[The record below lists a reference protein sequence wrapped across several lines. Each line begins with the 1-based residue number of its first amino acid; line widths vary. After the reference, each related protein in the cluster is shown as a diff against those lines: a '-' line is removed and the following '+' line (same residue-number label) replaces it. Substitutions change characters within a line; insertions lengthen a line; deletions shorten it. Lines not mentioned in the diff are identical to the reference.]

1 MAIDN
6 KLRQVTDT
14 IHGTIFLSSLESA
27 MIATPYFFRLHDI
40 YQSSTVYMTY
50 PTNRT
55 KRYEHSLGVMQLVS
69 KMLFSSVAN
78 ADDPTRLLFFKE
90 LDVRFQNVVENA
102 LRKSNDMNVGGG
114 YYQNLKSY
122 INIAFSKHRYSDAWE
137 CISNAR
143 LTIDGESIFSEL
155 ALDQYQYYPMIVDN
169 TDKDMKQFFLY
180 RCLLQAIRIVALFH
194 DVGHPPFSHII
205 ESAMKEIF
213 LEADREKW
221 DEEKKVD
228 FDESLKKFIVDGD
241 AAFKCNTIYV
251 NKSLEKSETHERIG
265 FSLLQYAFDEAIIR
279 IITSL
284 NLNPDDQMRAT
295 LMYIISVAEFSM
307 AIWAEKD
314 DFFIAMHKL
323 VDGIIDADRLDY
335 IMRDSKNSGVNW
347 GEIPY
352 DRIITPMR
360 LMIVD
365 NKFVFAFPNKLE
377 EDIIDILL
385 IRYKLFARVNYH
397 HRCMKTAKALQTAV
411 KLIAENYLSFD
422 EMDINE
428 EISVLWKALS
438 PEAGDKLL
446 RIIQWNDSFLISTLH
461 KSLVALQ
468 NGEGEDVRN
477 KGIIQ
482 DNLEE
487 ILLNKRKY
495 FSVIKRGQDCKQFSD
510 LLLKKAG
517 LTVDKI
523 ETYIQIEFCRL
534 CQGKDGI
541 NPAFGDDA
549 ITRVHTANEC
559 DSVKRGR
566 ALIELMSTGDLEM
579 FDSVGLS
586 DSYTLMSTE
595 LEKMMSE
602 GIISDYHLI
611 KNEGRTKRGL
621 PRHRDVFDE
630 IYLYDVSNQVHPLDD
645 KVSLEPRIKMIE
657 KTIPWIYVYVAPG
670 KKQISDM
677 VKVVFDRL
685 AQVLADEI
693 SSHEKMLFA
702 ASEKG
707 EC

>member
-14 IHGTIFLSSLESA
+14 IHGTIFLSNLESA

-78 ADDPTRLLFFKE
+78 ADDPTRVHFFKT
-90 LDVRFQNVVENA
+90 LDSRFQDVVKNA
-102 LRKSNDMNVGGG
+102 LNKSNDMNVGGG
-114 YYQNLKSY
+114 YYQNIKYY
-122 INIAFSKHRYSDAWE
+122 INKAFNRYGYEHIWNY
-137 CISNAR
+137 ISNAR
-143 LTIDGESIFSEL
+143 LTIDGDSFFSEL
-155 ALDQYQYYPMIVDN
+155 ALDQHQYYPMIVN
-169 TDKDMKQFFLY
+169 NVSEDMKQFFLY

-205 ESAMKEIF
+205 ESALKEIF
-213 LEADREKW
+213 LEADRKKW
-221 DEEKKVD
+221 DAEKKVN
-228 FDESLKKFIVDGD
+228 FDESLKKFVVNGND
-241 AAFKCNTIYV
+241 AFKCNTIYV

-265 FSLLQYAFDEAIIR
+265 FSLLQYALDEAIK
-279 IITSL
+279 SL
-284 NLNPDDQMRAT
+284 NLKPNDNDQMRAN
-295 LMYIISVAEFSM
+295 LMYIVSVAEFSM

-314 DFFIAMHKL
+314 DFFIAIHKL

-352 DRIITPMR
+352 DRIITPMK
-360 LMIVD
+360 LMLVD
-365 NKFVFAFPNKLE
+365 ERFIFAFPNKLE

-385 IRYKLFARVNYH
+385 MRYKLFARINYH

-411 KLIAENYLSFD
+411 KLIAENYLSSD

-428 EISVLWKALS
+428 DISVLWKALS

-468 NGEGEDVRN
+468 NGEGEDARN

-495 FSVIKRGQDCKQFSD
+495 FSVIKRGQDCKRFSD
-510 LLLKKAG
+510 LLLEKAG
-517 LTVDKI
+517 LTAEKI
-523 ETYIQIEFCRL
+523 EAYIQIEFSRF
-534 CQGKDGI
+534 CQSKNGI
-541 NPAFGDDA
+541 NPVFDDDT
-549 ITRVHTANEC
+549 ITRVHAANEC

-566 ALIELMSTGDLEM
+566 SLLDLMETGDLEM

-586 DSYTLMSTE
+586 DAYTLMSAE
-595 LEKMMSE
+595 LEEMVSE
-602 GIISDYHLI
+602 NIISDYHLI

-630 IYLYDVSNQVHPLDD
+630 IYLYDASNQARPLND
-645 KVSLEPRIKMIE
+645 KVSLEPQIKMIE

-670 KKQISDM
+670 KEQGSDM

-685 AQVLADEI
+685 AQALANEI
-693 SSHEKMLFA
+693 SNNEKKLFLE
-702 ASEKG
+702 SEKG

>member
-78 ADDPTRLLFFKE
+78 ADDPTRGIFFDA
-90 LDVRFQNVVENA
+90 LDIRFQDVVKNA
-102 LRKSNDMNVGGG
+102 LYKSNDMNVGGG
-114 YYQNLKSY
+114 YYQNLKSF
-122 INIAFSKHRYSDAWE
+122 INMAFNRHGYDDIWD

-143 LTIDGESIFSEL
+143 LTIDGDSIFFEL
-155 ALDQYQYYPMIVDN
+155 ALDQHQYYPMIVDN
-169 TDKDMKQFFLY
+169 ASEDMKQFFLY

-205 ESAMKEIF
+205 ESAMKAIF
-213 LEADREKW
+213 LEADKVKW
-221 DEEKKVD
+221 DAERKVS
-228 FDESLKKFIVDGD
+228 FDNSLKKFVVDGSD
-241 AAFKCNTIYV
+241 AFKCNTIYV
-251 NKSLEKSETHERIG
+251 DKSLEKAETHERIG
-265 FSLLQYAFDEAIIR
+265 FSLLQYAFDEAIK
-279 IITSL
+279 SL
-284 NLNPDDQMRAT
+284 NLKPNDNDQMRAT
-295 LMYIISVAEFSM
+295 LMYIVSVAEFSM

-314 DFFIAMHKL
+314 DFFVAIHKL

-352 DRIITPMR
+352 DRIITPMK
-360 LMIVD
+360 LMLVD
-365 NKFVFAFPNKLE
+365 NRFIFAFPNKLE

-411 KLIAENYLSFD
+411 KLIAENYLSSD
-422 EMDINE
+422 ESDINE
-428 EISVLWKALS
+428 DISVLWKALS

-446 RIIQWNDSFLISTLH
+446 RVIQWNDSFLISTLH

-468 NGEGEDVRN
+468 NGEGVDASN
-477 KGIIQ
+477 KRIIQ

-495 FSVIKRGQDCKQFSD
+495 FSIIKRGQDCKRFSD

-517 LTVDKI
+517 LTAEKI
-523 ETYIQIEFCRL
+523 EAYIQIEFCRL
-534 CQGKDGI
+534 CKSEGGI
-541 NPAFGDDA
+541 NPAFGDSA
-549 ITRVHTANEC
+549 ITRVHAANEC

-566 ALIELMSTGDLEM
+566 SLLDLMATGDLEM
-579 FDSVGLS
+579 FDAVGLS
-586 DSYTLMSTE
+586 DAYTLMSTE
-595 LEKMMSE
+595 LDKMMLE
-602 GIISDYHLI
+602 NIISDYHLI

-630 IYLYDVSNQVHPLDD
+630 IYLYDASNQVHPLDD
-645 KVSLEPRIKMIE
+645 KVSLEPQIKMIE

-670 KKQISDM
+670 KKRVSDI
-677 VKVVFDRL
+677 VKVVFERL
-685 AQVLADEI
+685 AQALANEI

>member
-14 IHGTIFLSSLESA
+14 IHGTIFLSNLESA

-78 ADDPTRLLFFKE
+78 ADDPTRVHFFKT
-90 LDVRFQNVVENA
+90 LDSRFQDVVKNA
-102 LRKSNDMNVGGG
+102 LNKSNDMNVGGG
-114 YYQNLKSY
+114 YYQNIKYY
-122 INIAFSKHRYSDAWE
+122 INKAFNRYGHEHIWNY
-137 CISNAR
+137 ISNAR
-143 LTIDGESIFSEL
+143 LTIDGDSFFSEL
-155 ALDQYQYYPMIVDN
+155 ALDQHQYYPMIVN
-169 TDKDMKQFFLY
+169 NVSEDMKQFFLY

-205 ESAMKEIF
+205 ESALKEIF
-213 LEADREKW
+213 LEADRTKW
-221 DEEKKVD
+221 DAEKKVN
-228 FDESLKKFIVDGD
+228 FDESLKKFVVNGND
-241 AAFKCNTIYV
+241 AFKCNTIYV
-251 NKSLEKSETHERIG
+251 NKSLEKAETHERIG
-265 FSLLQYAFDEAIIR
+265 FSLLQYALDEAIK
-279 IITSL
+279 SL
-284 NLNPDDQMRAT
+284 NLKPNDNDQMRAN
-295 LMYIISVAEFSM
+295 LMYIVSVAEFSM

-314 DFFIAMHKL
+314 DFFIAIHKL

-352 DRIITPMR
+352 DRIITPIK
-360 LMIVD
+360 LMLVD
-365 NKFVFAFPNKLE
+365 ERFIFAFPNKLE

-385 IRYKLFARVNYH
+385 MRYKLFARINYH

-411 KLIAENYLSFD
+411 KLIAENYLSSD

-428 EISVLWKALS
+428 DISVLWKALS

-468 NGEGEDVRN
+468 NGEGEDARN

-495 FSVIKRGQDCKQFSD
+495 FSVIKRGQDCKRFSD
-510 LLLKKAG
+510 LLLEKAG
-517 LTVDKI
+517 LTAEKI
-523 ETYIQIEFCRL
+523 EAYIQIEFSRF
-534 CQGKDGI
+534 CQSKNGI
-541 NPAFGDDA
+541 NPVFDDDT
-549 ITRVHTANEC
+549 ITRVHAANEC

-566 ALIELMSTGDLEM
+566 SLLDLMETGDLEM

-586 DSYTLMSTE
+586 DAYTLMSAE
-595 LEKMMSE
+595 LEEMVSE
-602 GIISDYHLI
+602 NIISDYHLI

-630 IYLYDVSNQVHPLDD
+630 IYLYDASNQARPLND
-645 KVSLEPRIKMIE
+645 KVSLEPQIKMIE

-670 KKQISDM
+670 KEQGSDM

-685 AQVLADEI
+685 AQALANEI
-693 SSHEKMLFA
+693 SSNEKKLFLE
-702 ASEKG
+702 SEKG

>member
-14 IHGTIFLSSLESA
+14 IHGTIFLSNLESA

-78 ADDPTRLLFFKE
+78 ADDPTRVHFFKT
-90 LDVRFQNVVENA
+90 LDSRFQDVVKNA
-102 LRKSNDMNVGGG
+102 LNKSNDMNVGGG
-114 YYQNLKSY
+114 YYQNIKYY
-122 INIAFSKHRYSDAWE
+122 INKAFNRYGYEHIWNY
-137 CISNAR
+137 ISNAR
-143 LTIDGESIFSEL
+143 LTIDGDSFFSEL
-155 ALDQYQYYPMIVDN
+155 ALDQHQYYPMIVN
-169 TDKDMKQFFLY
+169 NVSEDMKQFFLY

-205 ESAMKEIF
+205 ESALKKIF
-213 LEADREKW
+213 LEADRTKW
-221 DEEKKVD
+221 DAEKKVN
-228 FDESLKKFIVDGD
+228 FDESLKKFVVNGND
-241 AAFKCNTIYV
+241 AFKCNTIYV
-251 NKSLEKSETHERIG
+251 NKSLEKAETHERIG
-265 FSLLQYAFDEAIIR
+265 FSLLQYALDEAIK
-279 IITSL
+279 SL
-284 NLNPDDQMRAT
+284 NLKPNDNDQMRAN
-295 LMYIISVAEFSM
+295 LMYIVSVAEFSM

-314 DFFIAMHKL
+314 DFFIAIHKL

-352 DRIITPMR
+352 DRIITPMK
-360 LMIVD
+360 LMLVD
-365 NKFVFAFPNKLE
+365 ERFIFAFPNKLE

-385 IRYKLFARVNYH
+385 MRYKLFARINYH

-411 KLIAENYLSFD
+411 KLIAENYLSSD

-428 EISVLWKALS
+428 DISVLWKALS

-468 NGEGEDVRN
+468 NGEGEDARN

-495 FSVIKRGQDCKQFSD
+495 FSVIKRGQDCKRFSD
-510 LLLKKAG
+510 LLLEKAG
-517 LTVDKI
+517 LTAEKI
-523 ETYIQIEFCRL
+523 EAYIQIEFSRF
-534 CQGKDGI
+534 CQSKNGI
-541 NPAFGDDA
+541 NPVFDDDT
-549 ITRVHTANEC
+549 ITRVHAANEC

-566 ALIELMSTGDLEM
+566 SLLDLMETGDLEM

-586 DSYTLMSTE
+586 DAYTLMSAE
-595 LEKMMSE
+595 LEEMVSE
-602 GIISDYHLI
+602 NIISDYHLI

-630 IYLYDVSNQVHPLDD
+630 IYLYDASNQARPLND
-645 KVSLEPRIKMIE
+645 KVSLEPQIKMIE

-670 KKQISDM
+670 KEQGSDM

-685 AQVLADEI
+685 AQALANEI
-693 SSHEKMLFA
+693 SSNEKKLFLE
-702 ASEKG
+702 SEKG